1 MLTKEQI
8 SQMYLLAQRCVVLTD
23 EEKALLE
30 KGYADALRNLE
41 AAEIAYSKKPARAT
55 REAYVEALMTLQ
67 SSSDTLIDDGF
78 RTCARL
84 AILLRDYTSGRFDA
98 VAEDMY
104 KIIHTFLG
112 EDATFEEQ
120 REMLLDVIPELN
132 K

>member
-8 SQMYLLAQRCVVLTD
+8 SKMYQLAQRCVVLTD
-23 EEKALLE
+23 EEKKILERGYEEALE
-30 KGYADALRNLE
+30 KLK
-41 AAEIAYSKKPARAT
+41 AAEIAYSKKPT
-55 REAYVEALMTLQ
+55 SDTMESYLEALMTFN
-67 SSSDTLIDDGF
+67 SASDAIVDDGF

-84 AILLRDYTSGRFDA
+84 AVLLKDYSSGRFDA

-104 KIIHTFLG
+104 KIVHTFLG

-120 REMLLDVIPELN
+120 REMLVDLIPELQ

>member
-8 SQMYLLAQRCVVLTD
+8 SQMYQLAQRCVAATE
-23 EEKALLE
+23 EEKALME
-30 KGYADALRNLE
+30 QGYEEALKNLE
-41 AAEIAYSKKPARAT
+41 AAEIAYSKKPTRVT
-55 REAYVEALMTLQ
+55 REAYMEALMALQ

-84 AILLRDYTSGRFDA
+84 AILLRDYTTGRFNA

-112 EDATFEEQ
+112 EDATFEQQ
-120 REMLLDVIPELN
+120 REMLLDLIPELN